1 MDVSF
6 KGDRQVA
13 KLILRKGTRIF
24 LAPWGVCAEAQIE
37 ILKRD
42 CVVSRRGADG
52 GRRRAVKPGRAAGK
66 RLSGG
71 ELLPSAGGGTVME
84 SHKDWD
90 LPVFDPSRSEDRSA
104 ARAAARGGLL
114 SWGEFVLATGQWASK
129 RQARQLLNLRGREAS
144 FTSIEE
150 SGSAAVLA
158 VVRGVS
164 EFVGPVAAD
173 WAELPPA
180 SWEEWRRRVALPGS
194 GLSVWLLA
202 SRAAFA
208 SLSDWSSGGM
218 TGREEG
224 RGAVSFVGA
233 PVADMLPADCS
244 LPGSGG
250 GAWGADSGEHSRR
263 ARWAVCRWVWQVGVR
278 DYLLTISRASAWASA
293 RRAAVARWRA
303 VSAMVLLG
311 DSLQGAAE
319 RAGFASVQTFLES
332 AKSSG
337 FFSLLA
343 RAQSVA
349 AAWASTTYARRVRA
363 AALRAARAAR
373 AVRIGLSSTASAV
386 DVSGPVVG
394 WSAMRQLSNW
404 RLVVAMGDR
413 ALAMVDWRA
422 AEAAAE
428 AAAAANRAAWGRI
441 VGQWT
446 VGSDDKGRPVK
457 FSIRRAAGLPTA
469 YVGVGR
475 IAPRVVDGSERA
487 QVGRA
492 RRKVPVASRAPAV
505 VRLLGRWIPEPV
517 CDSPIYRLPP
527 GPRQLAERAG
537 SGNPFAGKAGR
548 WVAAWRRLAAY
559 YAGRRRAVIVGR
571 VLGEPLPLRSRAGVL
586 LRVLVIP

>member
-1 MDVSF
+1 M
-6 KGDRQVA
+6 
-13 KLILRKGTRIF
+13 
-24 LAPWGVCAEAQIE
+24 
-37 ILKRD
+37 
-42 CVVSRRGADG
+42 
-52 GRRRAVKPGRAAGK
+52 
-66 RLSGG
+66 
-71 ELLPSAGGGTVME
+71 
-84 SHKDWD
+84 
-90 LPVFDPSRSEDRSA
+90 
-104 ARAAARGGLL
+104 
-114 SWGEFVLATGQWASK
+114 ATGQWASK